1 MKKEFLEISGNLKI
15 YSEKKIN
22 KNFILDIFYYLLI
35 KNQILKWFFKK
46 KVIDLKNHQKSN
58 DPLLLTEDL
67 FMSSFLLYSYFY

>member
-35 KNQILKWFFKK
+35 KNQILK
-46 KVIDLKNHQKSN
+46 
-58 DPLLLTEDL
+58 
-67 FMSSFLLYSYFY
+67 